1 MLDEALALAAGFA
14 AGPLEALA
22 AAKRV
27 IDDGIDEPL
36 ADALELEV
44 AAFVAV
50 SHTEDAASGVTSFLE
65 HGPGRARFVG
75 R

>member
-1 MLDEALALAAGFA
+1 M
-14 AGPLEALA
+14 ALA
-22 AAKRV
+22 AAKRA
-27 IDDGIDEPL
+27 IDDGIEEPFD
-36 ADALELEV
+36 DALELEV

-50 SHTEDAASGVTSFLE
+50 SHTEDAGLGVTSFLE